1 MDRVLA
7 EKAGMMGGM
16 YVGKKR
22 AGGRGRRRGVVRFG
36 LFNGLSWWAL
46 VYQSCTE
53 I

>member
-1 MDRVLA
+1 MLVRRGQ
-7 EKAGMMGGM
+7 EGEGG
-16 YVGKKR
+16 
-22 AGGRGRRRGVVRFG
+22 GVVRFG